1 MLNLHCLDVVL
12 AHLSRDASVADIND
26 DLMAFVEAEL
36 KETPDI
42 SSKDLFEKAK
52 ETHEAARGLTI
63 REFHARY
70 PLQVKRRQ
78 ALASGGSRR
87 RKSKSRRSRRSRKNQ
102 AANRDAVREVLLGF
116 AADLSAAE
124 ARKDLVK
131 VLSKIDAY
139 VEKTLE
145 ATKG

>member
-1 MLNLHCLDVVL
+1 M
-12 AHLSRDASVADIND
+12 ADSND

-36 KETPDI
+36 KQNPDI

-52 ETHEAARGLTI
+52 ESHESARGLTI

-70 PLQVKRRQ
+70 PLQVKRKQ

-87 RKSKSRRSRRSRKNQ
+87 RKSKSRRRRRSRKNQ

-116 AADLSAAE
+116 ATDLSAAE
-124 ARKDLVK
+124 ARKDLVQ
-131 VLSKIDAY
+131 VLSRVDDY
-139 VEKTLE
+139 VERVLE
-145 ATKG
+145 AAKA

>member
-1 MLNLHCLDVVL
+1 M
-12 AHLSRDASVADIND
+12 ADIND

-36 KETPDI
+36 KKDPDI

-52 ETHEAARGLTI
+52 ESHEAARGLTI

-87 RKSKSRRSRRSRKNQ
+87 RKSKSRRTRRSRKNHT
-102 AANRDAVREVLLGF
+102 AARDAVREVLLGF
-116 AADLSAAE
+116 ASDLSAAE

-131 VLSKIDAY
+131 VLSKVDTY
-139 VEKTLE
+139 VDKVLE
-145 ATKG
+145 AAKG

>member
-1 MLNLHCLDVVL
+1 M
-12 AHLSRDASVADIND
+12 ADSND

-36 KETPDI
+36 KKDPDI

-52 ETHEAARGLTI
+52 ESHPAARGLTI

-70 PLQVKRRQ
+70 PLQVKRKQ
-78 ALASGGSRR
+78 ALAAGGSRR
-87 RKSKSRRSRRSRKNQ
+87 RTSKSRRKRRSRKNQ
-102 AANRDAVREVLLGF
+102 TAKRDAVREVLLGF

-131 VLSKIDAY
+131 VLSQVDDY
-139 VEKTLE
+139 VEKLME
-145 ATKG
+145 AAKG